1 MRLLTHSPL
10 SVEQIAWQ
18 LGYADPSNFNRAF
31 RRWQGCT
38 PQAWRLQ
45 RNLRAD

>member
-31 RRWQGCT
+31 RRWQSCT